1 MSKEP
6 SDKQFEE
13 STEKNQGKER
23 LLQAFEIYNNLTE
36 KKLEDFIE
44 VKSYLIKTLEDL
56 FQDGK
61 IGSGVTLLS
70 RVKSPESVVENWKL
84 GKDLYDIFG
93 TTILTTN
100 QDEMDEIR
108 KVLRKEKR
116 FSMTSKKE
124 MNEKRGYEALHFL
137 FLAGHENKET
147 KIECH
152 MQTHENY
159 RNVYPHI
166 FYKVRRQLK
175 RDLTQEEEMQ
185 IDKKIQEM
193 YESGELSGYD
203 ISGGRKSR
211 LPQMWLASFNQQGK
225 MEEQELDERMILKIM
240 YPSLDI
246 SKNIKRV
253 SNTPKIQ
260 SPIIEEET
268 EQEEIEI

>member
-246 SKNIKRV
+246 SKNTTRI
-253 SNTPKIQ
+253 SNTSKIE
-260 SPIIEEET
+260 SPIIVEET